1 MHEIDE
7 VFACSGPMKTL
18 DAWFRVLLPK
28 PCEGAVRRRES
39 SCVPNIDL
47 PLMTALAIGLPMR
60 VTRGAGGGWTSVA
73 CAGMCVQD
81 LSKRSSR
88 STLGVAKARVLK
100 QQQQNMQ
107 QTCKFPLLLNA
118 QQRSTSCADARSVIH
133 RNHHFAS
140 RSSIASK
147 ARLHIMRIATILLLS
162 ASSLASAF
170 LVSPA
175 LVHRA
180 PHKKLV
186 VRMDGEANLQ
196 ETRYLWGDYEDGRD
210 PLRDVLQLLDVWD
223 EDQDGG
229 AEVRIL
235 YFGLECHAQPS
246 SALSLSCAQA
256 LSVRLPRAHRRCCA
270 CG

>member
-1 MHEIDE
+1 
-7 VFACSGPMKTL
+7 
-18 DAWFRVLLPK
+18 
-28 PCEGAVRRRES
+28 
-39 SCVPNIDL
+39 
-47 PLMTALAIGLPMR
+47 
-60 VTRGAGGGWTSVA
+60 
-73 CAGMCVQD
+73 
-81 LSKRSSR
+81 
-88 STLGVAKARVLK
+88 
-100 QQQQNMQ
+100 
-107 QTCKFPLLLNA
+107 
-118 QQRSTSCADARSVIH
+118 
-133 RNHHFAS
+133 
-140 RSSIASK
+140 
-147 ARLHIMRIATILLLS
+147 MRIATILLLS